1 MANPPSFIDY
11 VQVWYADFKG
21 VVVAQ
26 TYDSESLS
34 LQTYARSLLLQQAL
48 FGEGLRE
55 LVQLII
61 CGECLI
67 GDDSIAYDRSLA

>member
-11 VQVWYADFKG
+11 VQVWFADFKG

-26 TYDSESLS
+26 TYDFESFS
-34 LQTYARSLLLQQAL
+34 LLTYARSLLLQQEL
-48 FGEGLRE
+48 FGGGLRE

-61 CGECLI
+61 RGECLI
-67 GDDSIAYDRSLA
+67 GDGSIAYGRSLA